1 MRLRVCPSLCRCG
14 LWPRLRPPPAAAWP
28 RGPSSGFRGRSGFM
42 SCLLPC
48 LTLPSGSIVTITQGA
63 ENEDQP
69 EDARQDSLLYF
80 TTRCAGRARPPSSKV
95 EPWSGDASWPAA
107 PCPPPRAA
115 PHTPGVA
122 YSAFQLCHCQNH
134 RAAATQQ
141 YRHLGFIQCLSAK
154 DAGIHSCVHSFIHSF
169 VQSFIHQC
177 VHVFIHVCII
187 HSSVCACMHS
197 CVHHVC
203 MHSCVHSCMRT
214 CIHSPIKVC
223 MHSFMP
229 AFFLHSFINVCMH
242 LCIHRPAESLL
253 GDQAL
258 VFTL

>member
-1 MRLRVCPSLCRCG
+1 MRSRVCPSLCRCG
-14 LWPRLRPPPAAAWP
+14 LWRRLRPPPAVAWP

-42 SCLLPC
+42 SCFLPC

-122 YSAFQLCHCQNH
+122 YSAFQLCHCQNL
-134 RAAATQQ
+134 RAAAAQQ
-141 YRHLGFIQCLSAK
+141 YGHLGFIQCLSAK
-154 DAGIHSCVHSFIHSF
+154 DVGIHSCVHSFIHSC
-169 VQSFIHQC
+169 VHSFIQH
-177 VHVFIHVCII
+177 VHAFIHVCII
-187 HSSVCACMHS
+187 HSYMY
-197 CVHHVC
+197 
-203 MHSCVHSCMRT
+203 
-214 CIHSPIKVC
+214 VC
-223 MHSFMP
+223 MHSFMQ
-229 AFFLHSFINVCMH
+229 AFIHVHMHSFTHQGVHAFIH
-242 LCIHRPAESLL
+242 ACILPSFIHQCVHAFVHSPSS
-253 GDQAL
+253 
-258 VFTL
+258 